1 MGFSLS
7 GTITI
12 NIDAFETK
20 CIDQTI
26 YINRILTEI
35 NELPNIRQIELNFS
49 SPDSAADARIE
60 LLKVKESLAAYGVK
74 IEQNL
79 READRLCH
87 DGAEILTPEQYHAL
101 KEGREKLQNTYR
113 NLIEY
118 TDKILKRLDVAT
130 ALLIEFSTKS
140 SEFHSWIFSK
150 SRELEG
156 TRLRSGDPSRL
167 SESKREA
174 KQLYD
179 DIIANGDKLRE
190 IRQIAVKI
198 ESEVRNYIEE
208 LKRQDPHAKLPPLHA
223 QDVQN
228 TVQLI
233 QEDYEKLIHDSQL
246 LIQFLNKLNSLSVDH
261 EHNIQEVEQWLADLE
276 ASTSKIINNTKQS
289 TPDEKLNILL
299 NLSQDAIAK
308 QPKIDEAIRSANDLL
323 AATISTDAHD
333 SLAKEQE
340 MALGEIQ
347 RRFKNI
353 NAKINDSVDAT
364 RAEITKKDGVNQG
377 IENILDWISEAEKDV
392 KNSQNLPLVVEKLS
406 NLKYEDQ
413 LKRSEMHSQEK
424 ILADIG
430 KAIENLPNSEATKDL
445 ENKYANAEQRFK
457 RVKSIRKGL
466 SDNLHDVID
475 ALNDLNTK
483 NNGINKKLLQIQD
496 DLDRIDA
503 TDEAGIQKLE
513 KDLEQIVNNDWNEL
527 SGLAEKIL
535 SVPNVSESDGLHEM
549 MNGTSKGITRA
560 QKRLAD
566 KVNAGTR
573 LATDKNAFSLKAAE
587 IEAELSEIEENIQYQ
602 IRDVSIDDEVIRQK
616 LESCKK
622 IEQKLSKTQN
632 DLEELERIEMDL
644 IHASGANKRRSMILD
659 GSSFGSAGESINQAK
674 QQLSSLQKRQD
685 EAEKD
690 LHKLKSDLNETLEKR
705 TKWNAKC
712 DDLQRWAQNENSQLQ
727 NRANLS
733 LDNLSLQTTLK
744 EIKAADKRL
753 REKQPELSEL
763 RQLSI
768 HLIKK
773 LPSEGHEDEIIPI
786 QKSQKLFEDNF
797 ESLENENSSL
807 ELCIATANVFL
818 NDSTSMEKW
827 ITAKMRVLDLCS
839 VSADPNLISNHLALL
854 DVLKNEIEDEKPK
867 WQNLNET
874 SESLRNLSK
883 SNSFNNEVS
892 DKMDNLNNKWKNL
905 EDCVN
910 SRTQDLNAAKS
921 LGSKFNGA
929 QKDFTKKLGEL
940 ESAIDDIT
948 KAPINSDADIE
959 NQNKQIELIEKKLE
973 AELEP
978 LLFELTK
985 LASEIEE
992 ITNDPATKSE
1002 AKNRSDSAKTAV
1014 DELKKK
1020 LDSVKKAAAS
1030 AKSQGEELLTEFDKK
1045 LDWIRE
1051 TQKDFDS
1058 LPAVSADPA
1067 KLNEQIEDFSSLY
1080 QNVLENEGSMVLARA
1095 KIADSLQKKPNSM
1108 LKRKLESFDEE
1119 WKPLLAGV
1127 KDRYQLMEKAK
1138 KLGDELADLEVKI
1151 KNDLNDASQ
1160 KIDEAKS
1167 ADSNGNEMPDLTPT
1181 ENLLHSLRPSLDGL
1195 LSLAKNLEQIA
1206 PGPDAKKLNRE
1217 AENLVADANN
1227 LTKECSNQLKLAKA
1241 RNDLRNQ
1248 FEKGVIASQILIENA
1263 RNNSGLCE
1271 QHDSTDSSASKP
1283 LLSKEKLKLLA
1294 DDLES
1299 NWIRQRRDLD
1309 STANKLKPMIESNE
1323 IEEIDDALTD
1333 LDSTA
1338 NKLKP
1343 MIESNE
1349 IEEIDDALTGLD
1361 MNYND
1366 LKKEFG
1372 LASDEM
1378 QETESVIGQTSEKG
1392 RQLKDEVD
1400 ELVDR
1405 IRELESIGRDSDTLK
1420 QQSDECNAILTEIED
1435 KKQQLEQLAIEWKK
1449 LADSGKISGTQMIG
1463 PQKEMDQINNKLE
1476 QQKTKITKR
1485 KGEIEDMVDKINDL
1499 T

>member
-1 MGFSLS
+1 
-7 GTITI
+7 
-12 NIDAFETK
+12 
-20 CIDQTI
+20 
-26 YINRILTEI
+26 
-35 NELPNIRQIELNFS
+35 
-49 SPDSAADARIE
+49 
-60 LLKVKESLAAYGVK
+60 
-74 IEQNL
+74 
-79 READRLCH
+79 
-87 DGAEILTPEQYHAL
+87 
-101 KEGREKLQNTYR
+101 
-113 NLIEY
+113 
-118 TDKILKRLDVAT
+118 
-130 ALLIEFSTKS
+130 
-140 SEFHSWIFSK
+140 
-150 SRELEG
+150 
-156 TRLRSGDPSRL
+156 
-167 SESKREA
+167 
-174 KQLYD
+174 
-179 DIIANGDKLRE
+179 
-190 IRQIAVKI
+190 
-198 ESEVRNYIEE
+198 
-208 LKRQDPHAKLPPLHA
+208 
-223 QDVQN
+223 
-228 TVQLI
+228 
-233 QEDYEKLIHDSQL
+233 
-246 LIQFLNKLNSLSVDH
+246 
-261 EHNIQEVEQWLADLE
+261 
-276 ASTSKIINNTKQS
+276 
-289 TPDEKLNILL
+289 
-299 NLSQDAIAK
+299 
-308 QPKIDEAIRSANDLL
+308 
-323 AATISTDAHD
+323 
-333 SLAKEQE
+333 
-340 MALGEIQ
+340 
-347 RRFKNI
+347 
-353 NAKINDSVDAT
+353 
-364 RAEITKKDGVNQG
+364 
-377 IENILDWISEAEKDV
+377 
-392 KNSQNLPLVVEKLS
+392 
-406 NLKYEDQ
+406 
-413 LKRSEMHSQEK
+413 
-424 ILADIG
+424 
-430 KAIENLPNSEATKDL
+430 
-445 ENKYANAEQRFK
+445 
-457 RVKSIRKGL
+457 
-466 SDNLHDVID
+466 
-475 ALNDLNTK
+475 
-483 NNGINKKLLQIQD
+483 
-496 DLDRIDA
+496 
-503 TDEAGIQKLE
+503 
-513 KDLEQIVNNDWNEL
+513 
-527 SGLAEKIL
+527 
-535 SVPNVSESDGLHEM
+535 
-549 MNGTSKGITRA
+549 
-560 QKRLAD
+560 
-566 KVNAGTR
+566 
-573 LATDKNAFSLKAAE
+573 
-587 IEAELSEIEENIQYQ
+587 
-602 IRDVSIDDEVIRQK
+602 
-616 LESCKK
+616 
-622 IEQKLSKTQN
+622 
-632 DLEELERIEMDL
+632 
-644 IHASGANKRRSMILD
+644 
-659 GSSFGSAGESINQAK
+659 
-674 QQLSSLQKRQD
+674 
-685 EAEKD
+685 
-690 LHKLKSDLNETLEKR
+690 
-705 TKWNAKC
+705 
-712 DDLQRWAQNENSQLQ
+712 
-727 NRANLS
+727 
-733 LDNLSLQTTLK
+733 
-744 EIKAADKRL
+744 
-753 REKQPELSEL
+753 
-763 RQLSI
+763 
-768 HLIKK
+768 
-773 LPSEGHEDEIIPI
+773 
-786 QKSQKLFEDNF
+786 
-797 ESLENENSSL
+797 
-807 ELCIATANVFL
+807 
-818 NDSTSMEKW
+818 
-827 ITAKMRVLDLCS
+827 
-839 VSADPNLISNHLALL
+839 
-854 DVLKNEIEDEKPK
+854 
-867 WQNLNET
+867 
-874 SESLRNLSK
+874 
-883 SNSFNNEVS
+883 
-892 DKMDNLNNKWKNL
+892 MDNLNNKWRNL

-940 ESAIDDIT
+940 DSAIDDIT

-1080 QNVLENEGSMVLARA
+1080 QHVLENEGPMVLARA

-1127 KDRYQLMEKAK
+1127 KERYQLMEKAK

-1160 KIDEAKS
+1160 KIEEAKS

-1263 RNNSGLCE
+1263 RNNSGLSE
-1271 QHDSTDSSASKP
+1271 QQDSTDSASKP

-1309 STANKLKPMIESNE
+1309 SI
-1323 IEEIDDALTD
+1323 
-1333 LDSTA
+1333 A

-1405 IRELESIGRDSDTLK
+1405 IRELEPIGRDSDTLK
-1420 QQSDECNAILTEIED
+1420 QQSNECDAILTEIED

-1463 PQKEMDQINNKLE
+1463 PQKEMDQLINKLE

-1499 T
+1499 TGQATDLIEKLGNFTNDEIFKQPVASELDELRRQQNAVKQLKSENLKPLLDETEAITEQCKDLIRSAGSGIPTTELEGTLKSLGDAINDITSKVEERDRIIDSAIQGLGSYNDAYKALLNWIEEIEDLVSNQKPPSADYKVARAQLQNHDFQLKLIDDKQNSVDGFLAMIGKVEALTNDEKTKAALRAKADDISTRFV